1 MFRKI
6 SNSGFRDWTPS
17 QLPDLSGKTFV
28 ITGANSGIG
37 FEAAR
42 YLGEKGGDIVMLC
55 RSREKGEAA
64 RQKLSALVKGKVD
77 LILIDLGDLVS
88 VRAAAEEIREK
99 YEKIDALINNAGIMM
114 TPQQK
119 TVDGF
124 DLQMG
129 ANHLGHF
136 LLSGLLL
143 HRVEVAEGR
152 IVVLSSIVHRMGQ
165 LDLDDFMSDRN
176 YTPMKAYIQSKLSN
190 LMFAFELDRRLKEA
204 GSKAVCIACH
214 PGYAST
220 NLQSTGPTGGM
231 KWFLKLLNRIVAQKP
246 EAGAIPTVLS
256 AAGWEAQRGAYYGPQ
271 FLGEYR
277 GRVSDA
283 RVADYALDLGLQRRL
298 WEKSEQLVDLKWGI

>member
-143 HRVEVAEGR
+143 HR
-152 IVVLSSIVHRMGQ
+152 
-165 LDLDDFMSDRN
+165 
-176 YTPMKAYIQSKLSN
+176 
-190 LMFAFELDRRLKEA
+190 
-204 GSKAVCIACH
+204 
-214 PGYAST
+214 
-220 NLQSTGPTGGM
+220 
-231 KWFLKLLNRIVAQKP
+231 AQN
-246 EAGAIPTVLS
+246 GA
-256 AAGWEAQRGAYYGPQ
+256 A
-271 FLGEYR
+271 
-277 GRVSDA
+277 
-283 RVADYALDLGLQRRL
+283 
-298 WEKSEQLVDLKWGI
+298 